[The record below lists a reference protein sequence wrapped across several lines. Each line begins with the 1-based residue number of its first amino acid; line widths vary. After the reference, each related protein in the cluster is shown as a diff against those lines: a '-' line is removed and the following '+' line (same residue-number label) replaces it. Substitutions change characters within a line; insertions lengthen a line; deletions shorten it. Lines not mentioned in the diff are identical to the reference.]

1 MKLITEQSDSIE
13 YLIEG
18 NGSREKNYF
27 IEGIYMQSNK
37 RNRNG
42 RVYPKE
48 VLEKAVEKYTIE
60 QIEKDRAVGELNH
73 PDSPTINLDRVSHKI
88 LSLEWNGNNVIG
100 KAKILDTPSGKIVKA
115 LMDAE
120 IRLGVSSR
128 GMGSI
133 EEKSGVTLVK
143 NDFILS
149 SVDVVQD
156 PSAHEAF
163 VNGIMEGFEW
173 FIDNGVIRSQ
183 KVNLRRKN
191 SSNKLSNLQEK
202 LFTDLLLKI

>member
-48 VLEKAVEKYTIE
+48 VLEKAVEKYTRE

-73 PDSPTINLDRVSHKI
+73 PESPTINLDRVSHKI

-143 NDFILS
+143 DDFILS

-183 KVNLRRKN
+183 KVNLKRK
-191 SSNKLSNLQEK
+191 SSSKSSNLQEK

>member
-48 VLEKAVEKYTIE
+48 VLEKAVEKYTRE

-73 PDSPTINLDRVSHKI
+73 PESPTINLDRVSHKI

-143 NDFILS
+143 DDFILS

-183 KVNLRRKN
+183 KVNLKRR
-191 SSNKLSNLQEK
+191 SSSKLSNLQEK